1 MSKKYA
7 ALTFDDGPSADT
19 TPMLLELMGKYSI
32 TASFFVCGQS
42 INENTAPI
50 MLRAVD
56 MGCEINN
63 HSNTHPPFTELS
75 AEQMLE
81 QVEKTAALVEKYTG
95 ARPHFFRPPFISV
108 DQRVLETVEL
118 PFICGIGTE
127 DWDESCSAE
136 RRYSDIM
143 SQVKDGIIILMHDSA
158 GNVKTVEAVSRII
171 PAMLS
176 DGFEFVT
183 VSELF
188 RIKGVDPMQP
198 RYVYSAVPQET
209 MLYREQWF
217 ATENEYQNIGEEQ

>member
-1 MSKKYA
+1 
-7 ALTFDDGPSADT
+7 
-19 TPMLLELMGKYSI
+19 
-32 TASFFVCGQS
+32 
-42 INENTAPI
+42 
-50 MLRAVD
+50 MLRAFD

-81 QVEKTAALVEKYTG
+81 QVEETSALVEKYTG
-95 ARPHFFRPPFISV
+95 ARPRFFRPPFISV
-108 DQRVLETVEL
+108 NQHVLYTVPL

-127 DWDESCSAE
+127 DWEDSCSAE

-143 SQVKDGIIILMHDSA
+143 AQVEDGIIILMHDSA

-183 VSELF
+183 VSQLF

-198 RYVYSAVPQET
+198 RYVYSAVPQKT
-209 MLYREQWF
+209 VLYREQWF
-217 ATENEYQNIGEEQ
+217 ATENEYQNTGEEQ